1 MINSKI
7 IGERIRE
14 AREKSEL
21 SQRALADKLGIA
33 QPYICAM
40 EKGLRKPNLD
50 MVAALSE
57 VLGTSA
63 DYLLGKGE

>member
-1 MINSKI
+1 MINSQL
-7 IGERIRE
+7 IGERIKE
-14 AREKSEL
+14 AREKKGL
-21 SQRALADKLGIA
+21 SQRALADKLGVA

-40 EKGLRKPNLD
+40 EKGLRRPNLD

-57 VLGTSA
+57 VLGASA

>member
-7 IGERIRE
+7 IGERIKQ
-14 AREKSEL
+14 ARENKEL
-21 SQRALADKLGIA
+21 SQRALADKLGVR
-33 QPYICAM
+33 QPFICAL

-50 MVAALSE
+50 MTIALSE
-57 VLGTSA
+57 VLGASV